1 MDALDLLQMH
11 ANLRQDLLTKAFVE
25 SSYGDETCIR
35 DYGDLT
41 TDHDIRRI
49 DLESDDDE

>member
-1 MDALDLLQMH
+1 MDSLDLLQMH
-11 ANLRQDLLTKAFVE
+11 ANMNHDLRVRAFVDL
-25 SSYGDETCIR
+25 SYGNETCIR